1 MKYSQEKKAAAI
13 ERIAKIGVKRA
24 SEELGISVQT
34 LYKWRNEGDSGTMR
48 SRPVLSEAKT
58 EELRQA
64 LLNDQFLESKVKQ
77 LEDQNHALRDEN
89 KMLRA
94 KAAQMKKA
102 ISDLI
107 G

>member
-1 MKYSQEKKAAAI
+1 MKYDQERKASAL
-13 ERIAKIGVKRA
+13 ERIAEIGVKKA

-34 LYKWRNEGDSGTMR
+34 LYKWRNEGDGGTMR
-48 SRPVLSEAKT
+48 SRPAQSEAKM
-58 EELRQA
+58 EGLRQA

-77 LEDQNHALRDEN
+77 LDDQNHVLREEN

-94 KAAQMKKA
+94 KAAQLKKA
-102 ISDLI
+102 ITDLI